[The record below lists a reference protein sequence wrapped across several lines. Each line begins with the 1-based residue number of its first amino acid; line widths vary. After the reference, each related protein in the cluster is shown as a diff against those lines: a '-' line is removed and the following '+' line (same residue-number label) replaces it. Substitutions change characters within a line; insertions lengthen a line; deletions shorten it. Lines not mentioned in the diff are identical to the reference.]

1 MTFPHIKIGRPQQMA
16 ALLLLFFLA
25 ECLWVVNR
33 QQLSQQDYRYAECGR
48 EMWERPSP
56 IAGYFTTC
64 GNLNGDGTF
73 AYRVAG
79 FPLTVQRLVLLG
91 ADHFRSPANRLY
103 TGGSLNGS
111 TWEARHQISSV
122 KYLMHLPFALFAVWL
137 GGGLW

>member
-1 MTFPHIKIGRPQQMA
+1 MKLSRIQIGRPQRLA

-25 ECLWVVNR
+25 ECLWVVSR

-56 IAGYFTTC
+56 LAGYFTTC

-79 FPLTVQRLVLLG
+79 LPLTGQRMGFVAG
-91 ADHFRSPANRLY
+91 DTVRRSENRPHF
-103 TGGSLNGS
+103 GGSLNGS
-111 TWEARHQISSV
+111 TWEARHEIGSV
-122 KYLMHLPFALFAVWL
+122 KYLMHLPFVAFAL
-137 GGGLW
+137 